1 LEQIE
6 KKGIA
11 LTSAVANLIAARFEM
26 EEGDAA
32 KAPPHVERALK
43 FVPDQPVLYGWY
55 AAALAKAGRQ
65 EEALEAAKHYAEQAP
80 NSAEAFA
87 LLGSLYYNLDKTKE
101 AVEAWKRAVE
111 INPDIPVKRV
121 LDRAQKDLDTEEAFN
136 ERQSTHF
143 SIRYDGGKVAL
154 DLQRQIYSALEAAY
168 TDLEQ
173 QLGYSPNQPIA
184 VILYG
189 NKTFFDVTEAPAWA
203 GGLNDGRVRV
213 PVEGVQSMT
222 PELQRVLRHELVHS
236 FVAQMTQGRCTT
248 WLHEGLA
255 QLLEPDSALSY
266 RQFLTGF
273 VDKYGLV
280 PLQNLE
286 ASFSDL
292 NARQA
297 RVAYLE
303 SLLAVEYLRSK
314 YGMKNILA
322 ILDDI
327 ARGQSTEEA
336 LKSQTRADYAQLET
350 DLTAFV
356 SSRGAAAA
364 LH

>member
-1 LEQIE
+1 
-6 KKGIA
+6 
-11 LTSAVANLIAARFEM
+11 M
-26 EEGDAA
+26 EEGDAS
-32 KAPPHVERALK
+32 KAPAHVERALK
-43 FVPDQPVLYGWY
+43 FAPNQAVLYGWY

-65 EEALEAAKHYAEQAP
+65 EEALDAAKQYAEQAP
-80 NSAEAFA
+80 KSAEAFA
-87 LLGSLYYNLDKTKE
+87 LLGSLYYNSDKTKE
-101 AVEAWKRAVE
+101 AVDAWKRAVE
-111 INPDIPVKRV
+111 IDPNVPVKRV
-121 LDRAQKDLDTEEAFN
+121 LDRAQKDLDTEEVFN

-154 DLQRQIYSALEAAY
+154 DLQRQIYSTLEAAY
-168 TDLEQ
+168 ADLEQ
-173 QLGYSPNQPIA
+173 QLGYSPSQPIA

-213 PVEGVQSMT
+213 PVEGVQRMT

-236 FVAQMTQGRCTT
+236 FITQMTQGRCTS

-266 RQFLTGF
+266 RQFLSVF
-273 VDKYGLV
+273 IQKYGLV

-286 ASFSDL
+286 TNFGDL

-297 RVAYLE
+297 KIAYLE

-314 YGMKNILA
+314 YGMKDILA
-322 ILDDI
+322 ILDGI
-327 ARGQSTEEA
+327 AGGQSTEES
-336 LKSQTRADYAQLET
+336 LKASTRVDYAQFES
-350 DLTAFV
+350 DLATFV
-356 SSRGAAAA
+356 TSEAGTAAAV
-364 LH
+364 H